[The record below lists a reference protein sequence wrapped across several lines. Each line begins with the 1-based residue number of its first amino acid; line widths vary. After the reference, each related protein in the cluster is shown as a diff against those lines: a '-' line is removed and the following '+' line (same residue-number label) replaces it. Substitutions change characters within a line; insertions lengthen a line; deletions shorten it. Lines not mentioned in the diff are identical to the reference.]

1 MMRWYRRSSGAVG
14 MAEVPVV
21 RMDGPV
27 LVFGGP
33 YSNLEATLAVLVES
47 RRRAIPSERVVCT
60 GDIVAYAADAVAT
73 TAAVR
78 EAGVWAVMGNCEES
92 LAAGAE
98 DCACGYA
105 EGSACDRLASEW
117 YAHAHRTL
125 DAQSRSW
132 MGALP
137 RRFTIE
143 IGGRRLAVIHGGV
156 RQINRFVFAST
167 PEPVKR
173 REIAGLA
180 EDGVIA
186 GHCGI
191 PFTEVVAGKLWHN
204 AGAIGMPANDGT
216 PRVWFSLL

>member
-1 MMRWYRRSSGAVG
+1 MQWHSAVPLGARSIPRESSGETPGRTQGSRNPGMMRQFSRSSGAVG

-33 YSNLEATLAVLVES
+33 YSNLEATLAVLAEA
-47 RRRAIPSERVVCT
+47 RRRAIPRERVVCT

-78 EAGVWAVMGNCEES
+78 EAGVWAVLGNCDDS

-98 DCACGYA
+98 DCGCGYA

-125 DAQSRSW
+125 DAESRRW

-137 RRFTIE
+137 RRLTLE
-143 IGGRRLAVIHGGV
+143 IGGRRLAGSPGAGRSHHP
-156 RQINRFVFAST
+156 FAFASS
-167 PEPVKR
+167 
-173 REIAGLA
+173 
-180 EDGVIA
+180 
-186 GHCGI
+186 
-191 PFTEVVAGKLWHN
+191 
-204 AGAIGMPANDGT
+204 PA
-216 PRVWFSLL
+216 